1 MYMNQNPRTIQEH
14 LAILKDKG
22 MTFNDEQVAT
32 SFFARVSYFRLKYYW
47 TDMIDATTGRFVY
60 GTNFDTVMERYEFD
74 KQLRNILFGAIEV
87 LEVGLRTK
95 FITTLSL
102 ATNTGLWYLD
112 GSHFENQQFHTNL
125 VLEMKY
131 EFNRNSDPFV
141 RHYISNHPHWN
152 KSSFA
157 GDNPDAWMI
166 FETATFGT
174 LSKMYKNLRN
184 QSPLKS
190 RIANDFGLYSAR
202 DLSSWLEAISIMR
215 NVIAHHSRMWYKI
228 FSKKPTNIR
237 SHRNAWMLTDMTEHQ
252 RKRAFGVISCL
263 LYLCNAIKPDNNIKQ
278 EIKNL
283 FATYPNIP
291 VFMIGFTKGWNN
303 TPLWS

>member
-1 MYMNQNPRTIQEH
+1 MEQMT
-14 LAILKDKG
+14 ILKNKG
-22 MTFNDEQVAT
+22 MVFNDEQVAT
-32 SFFARVSYFRLKYYW
+32 SFLARVSYFRLKYYW
-47 TDMIDATTGRFVY
+47 TDMIDITTGHFVRDS
-60 GTNFDTVMERYEFD
+60 NFDTIIERYEFD
-74 KQLRNILFGAIEV
+74 KRLRNILFGAIEV

-112 GSHFENQQFHTNL
+112 GSHFDNQQFHTNL
-125 VLEMKY
+125 VLDMKY
-131 EFNRNSDPFV
+131 EFDRNTDPFV
-141 RHYISNHPHWN
+141 RQYISNHPNWD
-152 KSSFA
+152 KSTLD

-190 RIANDFGLYSAR
+190 RIANEFGLYSAR
-202 DLSSWLEAISIMR
+202 DLSSWLEAISVMR

-237 SHRNAWMLTDMTEHQ
+237 NHRDAWMQADMTEHQ

-263 LYLCNAIKPDNNIKQ
+263 LYLCNAIKPNNTIKQ
-278 EIKNL
+278 EIKDL
-283 FATYPNIP
+283 FAANPNVP
-291 VFMIGFTKGWNN
+291 VFMIGFTNGWDN
-303 TPLWS
+303 TPLWR

>member
-1 MYMNQNPRTIQEH
+1 MEQM
-14 LAILKDKG
+14 AILKNKG
-22 MTFNDEQVAT
+22 MVFNDEQVAT
-32 SFFARVSYFRLKYYW
+32 SFLARVSYFRLKYYW
-47 TDMIDATTGRFVY
+47 TDMIDITTGHFVCDS
-60 GTNFDTVMERYEFD
+60 NFDTIIERYEFD
-74 KQLRNILFGAIEV
+74 KRLRNILFGAIEV

-112 GSHFENQQFHTNL
+112 GSHFDNQQFHTNL
-125 VLEMKY
+125 VLDMKY
-131 EFNRNSDPFV
+131 EFDRNTDPFV
-141 RHYISNHPHWN
+141 RQYISNHPNWD
-152 KSSFA
+152 KSTLD

-190 RIANDFGLYSAR
+190 RIANEFGLYSAR
-202 DLSSWLEAISIMR
+202 DLSSWLEAISVMR

-237 SHRNAWMLTDMTEHQ
+237 NHRDAWMQADMTEHQ

-263 LYLCNAIKPDNNIKQ
+263 LYLCNAIKPNNTIKQ
-278 EIKNL
+278 EIKDL
-283 FATYPNIP
+283 FAANPNIP
-291 VFMIGFTKGWNN
+291 VFMIGFTNGWDN
-303 TPLWS
+303 TPLWR

>member
-1 MYMNQNPRTIQEH
+1 MT
-14 LAILKDKG
+14 ILKNKG
-22 MTFNDEQVAT
+22 MVFNDEQVAT
-32 SFFARVSYFRLKYYW
+32 SFLARVSYFRLKYYW
-47 TDMIDATTGRFVY
+47 TDMIDITTGHFVRDS
-60 GTNFDTVMERYEFD
+60 NFDTIIERYEFD
-74 KQLRNILFGAIEV
+74 KRLRNILFGAIEV

-112 GSHFENQQFHTNL
+112 GSHFDNQQFHTNL
-125 VLEMKY
+125 VLDMKY
-131 EFNRNSDPFV
+131 EFDRNTDPFV
-141 RHYISNHPHWN
+141 RQYISNHPNWD
-152 KSSFA
+152 KSTLD

-190 RIANDFGLYSAR
+190 RIANEFGLYSAR
-202 DLSSWLEAISIMR
+202 DLSSWLEAISVMR

-237 SHRNAWMLTDMTEHQ
+237 NHRDALMQADMTEHQ

-263 LYLCNAIKPDNNIKQ
+263 LYLCNAIKPNNTIKQ
-278 EIKNL
+278 EIKDL
-283 FATYPNIP
+283 FAANPNIP
-291 VFMIGFTKGWNN
+291 VFMIGFTNGWDN
-303 TPLWS
+303 TPLWR

>member
-1 MYMNQNPRTIQEH
+1 MEQMT
-14 LAILKDKG
+14 ILKNKG
-22 MTFNDEQVAT
+22 MVFNDEQVAT
-32 SFFARVSYFRLKYYW
+32 SFLARVSYFRLKYYW
-47 TDMIDATTGRFVY
+47 TDMIDITTGHFVFDS
-60 GTNFDTVMERYEFD
+60 NFDTIIERYEFD
-74 KQLRNILFGAIEV
+74 KRLRNILFGAIEV

-112 GSHFENQQFHTNL
+112 GSHFDNQQFHTNL
-125 VLEMKY
+125 VLDMKY
-131 EFNRNSDPFV
+131 EFDRNTDPFV
-141 RHYISNHPHWN
+141 RQYISNHPNWD
-152 KSSFA
+152 KSTLD

-190 RIANDFGLYSAR
+190 RIANEFGLYSAR
-202 DLSSWLEAISIMR
+202 DLSSWLEAISVMR

-237 SHRNAWMLTDMTEHQ
+237 NHRDAWMQADMTEHQ

-263 LYLCNAIKPDNNIKQ
+263 LYLCNAIKPNNTIKQ
-278 EIKNL
+278 EIKDL
-283 FATYPNIP
+283 FAANPNIP
-291 VFMIGFTKGWNN
+291 VFMIGFTNGWDN
-303 TPLWS
+303 TPLWR

>member
-1 MYMNQNPRTIQEH
+1 MT
-14 LAILKDKG
+14 ILKNKG
-22 MTFNDEQVAT
+22 MVFNDEQVAT
-32 SFFARVSYFRLKYYW
+32 SFLARVSYFRLKYYW
-47 TDMIDATTGRFVY
+47 TDMIDITTGHFVCDS
-60 GTNFDTVMERYEFD
+60 NFDTIIERYEFD
-74 KQLRNILFGAIEV
+74 KRLRNILFGAIEV

-112 GSHFENQQFHTNL
+112 GSHFDNQQFHTNL
-125 VLEMKY
+125 VLDMKY
-131 EFNRNSDPFV
+131 EFDRNTDPFV
-141 RHYISNHPHWN
+141 RQYISNHPNWD
-152 KSSFA
+152 KSTLD

-190 RIANDFGLYSAR
+190 RIANEFGLYSAR
-202 DLSSWLEAISIMR
+202 DLSSWLEAISVMR

-237 SHRNAWMLTDMTEHQ
+237 NHRDAWMQADMTEHQ

-263 LYLCNAIKPDNNIKQ
+263 LYLCNAIKPNNTIKQ
-278 EIKNL
+278 EIKDL
-283 FATYPNIP
+283 FAANPTVP
-291 VFMIGFTKGWNN
+291 VFMIGFTNGWDN
-303 TPLWS
+303 TPLWR